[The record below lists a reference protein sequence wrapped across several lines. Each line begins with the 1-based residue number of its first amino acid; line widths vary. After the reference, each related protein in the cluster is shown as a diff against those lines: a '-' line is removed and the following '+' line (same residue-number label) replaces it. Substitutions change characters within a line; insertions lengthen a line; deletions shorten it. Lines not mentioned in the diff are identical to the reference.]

1 LALTPTNE
9 AAFFREVDEELRR
22 ERIGGFWRRYGRF
35 LALGLVLALAALGGF
50 LWWQAEQAK
59 KAGADGEAL
68 TQALADLGQDKD
80 KVAVPKLDALAVSD
94 REGYRAAARLS
105 KAALALQKGD
115 EKGAV
120 VQYKLVAEDPGLAEP
135 FRNLALVRQTAAE
148 FDRLPPDQVVARLKP
163 LAVAGNPWFGSAGEM
178 VAVAYLKLNKPELA
192 GPLFAAIAKDEQVPE
207 TIRARATRIAGV
219 LGVDA
224 VAQPA
229 TTKE

>member
-1 LALTPTNE
+1 MALTPTNE
-9 AAFFREVDEELRR
+9 DAFFREVDEELRR

-50 LWWQAEQAK
+50 LWWQSEQAK
-59 KAGADGEAL
+59 KAGADGETL
-68 TQALADLGQDKD
+68 TQVLADLGQNKD
-80 KVAVPKLDALAVSD
+80 AAALPRLDALAVSE
-94 REGYRAAARLS
+94 REGYRAAARLT
-105 KAALALQKGD
+105 KAAVAIEKGD
-115 EKGAV
+115 EKAAV
-120 VQYKLVAEDPGLAEP
+120 VQYKLVAEDPELAQP
-135 FRNLALVRQTAAE
+135 FRDLALIRQTAAE
-148 FDRLPPDQVVARLKP
+148 YDRLPPDQVVARMKP

-224 VAQPA
+224 VAEPA

>member
-148 FDRLPPDQVVARLKP
+148 FDRLPPDQVVTRLKP

>member
-1 LALTPTNE
+1 LALTPTPE

-68 TQALADLGQDKD
+68 TQALAGLGQGKD